1 MAITLKAARI
11 NKGLTQ
17 REAAHALGI
26 SDASLRSY
34 EKGKTFPN
42 IEIIGK
48 MEELYGVT
56 YSDLIFLPSST
67 I

>member
-1 MAITLKAARI
+1 MALTLKAARI

-17 REAAHALGI
+17 REAAQALGI

-34 EKGKTFPN
+34 EKGKTFPK
-42 IEIIGK
+42 ISIIQK

-56 YSDLIFLPSST
+56 YSELIFLPNST